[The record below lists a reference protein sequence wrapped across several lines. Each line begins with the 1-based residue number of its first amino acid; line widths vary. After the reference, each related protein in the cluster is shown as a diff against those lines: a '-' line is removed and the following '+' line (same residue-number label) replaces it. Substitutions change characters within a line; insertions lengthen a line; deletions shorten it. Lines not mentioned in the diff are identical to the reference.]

1 MTCDTWDDH
10 DPASALRPG
19 RGPRG
24 EAAPGRGLGA
34 HARRH
39 HAARVRRALHRGLG
53 KLAEDIISYLTFIEV
68 LQIYILYISLRKTEH
83 RAHFPADPRTKKKP
97 FKLDGPLPNLDICT
111 LDAMATDTM

>member
-39 HAARVRRALHRGLG
+39 HAAGVRRALHCGLG
-53 KLAEDIISYLTFIEV
+53 KLAENNLLQFI
-68 LQIYILYISLRKTEH
+68 R
-83 RAHFPADPRTKKKP
+83 
-97 FKLDGPLPNLDICT
+97 
-111 LDAMATDTM
+111 